1 MRYKITFVREKN
13 STNTVPLHH
22 QKLINDALGPMIDSI
37 SNNRYD
43 FNFSSL
49 KATSKIQNG
58 YMKLL
63 SAKITLVISGRIDD
77 EVRQLK
83 EKIFEHPK
91 LIIGRLTLRI
101 KGKVKIEDPDFQT
114 RMRYLCIS
122 PIVLVN
128 PNTDA
133 EKALQVVDPA
143 SHEFSDMLYNSVIE
157 KMERAGF
164 TEEQLNKYAE
174 FEIIPDS
181 EYLNKIHHEGKKY
194 ARQYKCSSGLPMTGY
209 LLPFTLH
216 AHPDVH
222 RFIWQTGIGM
232 LTDEGY
238 GMLDVV
244 K

>member
-1 MRYKITFVREKN
+1 MRYKISFTREKN
-13 STNTVPLHH
+13 STNTIPLHH

-49 KATSKIQNG
+49 KATTKIQNG

-63 SAKITLVISGRIDD
+63 SAKITLVISGRKD
-77 EVRQLK
+77 EEVTQLK
-83 EKIFEHPK
+83 DKIFEQSK
-91 LIIGRLTLRI
+91 MIIGRLTLRPKRHELI
-101 KGKVKIEDPDFQT
+101 PEPVFQT

-122 PIVLVN
+122 PLVLSN
-128 PNTDA
+128 PNTEA
-133 EKALQVVDPA
+133 EKALQTVDPA
-143 SHEFSDMLYNSVIE
+143 SHEFSDLLYNSVLD
-157 KMERAGF
+157 KMEKAGY
-164 TEEQLNKYAE
+164 TEEQLTRYAE
-174 FEIIPDS
+174 FEVIPDN
-181 EYLNKIHHEGKKY
+181 EYINKIRHEGKKFV
-194 ARQYKCSSGLPMTGY
+194 RQYKCSSGLPMMGY

-216 AHPDVH
+216 AHEDVH
-222 RFIWQTGIGM
+222 RFIWQTGIGV